1 MESWGL
7 SSWVCHSVTLGRF
20 RVTII
25 IRSANTHSAQIQM
38 NLHSFCFTCFK
49 TLTKV
54 LSRDARPAPTPIPK
68 LFSSAP
74 PRLEAEK
81 AAPCIPGTRLLSKQ

>member
-20 RVTII
+20 HVTII

-38 NLHSFCFTCFK
+38 NLVFVYKRINTFIYKDTQ
-49 TLTKV
+49 
-54 LSRDARPAPTPIPK
+54 
-68 LFSSAP
+68 
-74 PRLEAEK
+74 
-81 AAPCIPGTRLLSKQ
+81 LLSEQ